1 MNLFIRGVV
10 LLKVLVL
17 LALGSSAAWAEC
29 PDHDKQAWHG
39 QSAYSETMIAS
50 TTTTDTDDQSDDG
63 DDSMDEDDS
72 QT

>member
-1 MNLFIRGVV
+1 MNMFIRGAV
-10 LLKVLVL
+10 LLKVLLL

-29 PDHDKQAWHG
+29 PDHDKQALNG
-39 QSAYSETMIAS
+39 QSTYSEMMIAA
-50 TTTTDTDDQSDDG
+50 TTTDTDNESEEG